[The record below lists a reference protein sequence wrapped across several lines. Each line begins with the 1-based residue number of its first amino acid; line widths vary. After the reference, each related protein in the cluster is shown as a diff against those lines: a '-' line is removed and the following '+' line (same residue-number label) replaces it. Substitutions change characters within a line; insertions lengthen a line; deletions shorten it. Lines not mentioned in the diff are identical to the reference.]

1 MVRFVDDAG
10 AAVPLASEV
19 SRIVSLVPSLTE
31 ALAVSCPEKLVA
43 ATDWCT
49 HPADLVVARVG
60 GTKNPDLEAVGALAP
75 DLVVASDEENRRDSQ
90 VERELLGFPPSS
102 QPRRYQRRPSGWGQ
116 APEHEARTT
125 FVDISRPSH
134 PRVHSQ
140 CATSCPTGSSHRPG
154 SGTASEDTAG
164 RGMFTRAGVSQ
175 APPVEHPARLAD
187 SQGAPLIANCCRSVA
202 VDLRRHRTGV
212 APGSL
217 QAITRTSKH
226 PAIDRISSTR

>member
-31 ALAVSCPEKLVA
+31 ALAVNGPEKLVA

-60 GTKNPDLEAVGALAP
+60 GTKSPDLEAVGALAP

-116 APEHEARTT
+116 ALEDEARTT
-125 FVDISRPSH
+125 FVDIS
-134 PRVHSQ
+134 
-140 CATSCPTGSSHRPG
+140 
-154 SGTASEDTAG
+154 
-164 RGMFTRAGVSQ
+164 
-175 APPVEHPARLAD
+175 
-187 SQGAPLIANCCRSVA
+187 
-202 VDLRRHRTGV
+202 
-212 APGSL
+212 
-217 QAITRTSKH
+217 
-226 PAIDRISSTR
+226 